1 MQRALQLAQQAAV
14 EQEVPVGAVIV
25 RDGEVL
31 GEGYNR
37 PIAGND
43 PTAHAEIVA
52 LREACRRAQN
62 YRIPGATLYVTVEPC
77 SMCAG
82 AILHARI
89 SRVVFG
95 AFEPKAGALVSAQ
108 RFFDQSYV
116 NYAVA
121 YEGGCLAQ
129 ECSSLMSGFFE
140 ARRQLKRQRRQ
151 QAASTENGVGSN
163 KDAGGQQG

>member
-1 MQRALQLAQQAAV
+1 MRRALELAQQAAS

-25 RDGEVL
+25 RDGILL

-37 PIAGND
+37 PIGSND
-43 PTAHAEIVA
+43 PTGHAEIVA
-52 LREACRRAQN
+52 LRKACQQERN

-82 AILHARI
+82 AILHARVD
-89 SRVVFG
+89 RVVFG
-95 AFEPKAGALVSAQ
+95 ASEPKAGAVVSAQ
-108 RFFDQSYV
+108 RFFDQPFV

-129 ECSSLMSGFFE
+129 ECSALMSSFFE
-140 ARRQLKRQRRQ
+140 QRRRLKRQHKQ
-151 QAASTENGVGSN
+151 NQ
-163 KDAGGQQG
+163 